1 MLRCKA
7 SDMLRNEAYLS
18 VRRRWGF
25 SGSRLGPGKAL
36 VRGKYNRSCKPSISE
51 RSNVRKTTRSHL
63 LSEILYKDSR
73 IIASYPVH
81 AHICIRLDET

>member
-36 VRGKYNRSCKPSISE
+36 VRGKCNRYYKPPCFRTEQCEEDNKGPFAI
-51 RSNVRKTTRSHL
+51 
-63 LSEILYKDSR
+63 
-73 IIASYPVH
+73 
-81 AHICIRLDET
+81 